1 MTIFSSPV
9 NEWNHR
15 PRMNVTRPSGGADLA
30 RLCSVSD
37 GIVLARVRAPERRRD
52 PGHAAGR
59 QEDRV
64 VVAVQVGNR
73 DGVVAVAD
81 ADSAA
86 QLDPEAERIAIAYL
100 DREHLTRQLELVDA
114 VVGLT
119 TQ

>member
-1 MTIFSSPV
+1 MTIFYSPV
-9 NEWNHR
+9 NEWNYR

-86 QLDPEAERIAIAYL
+86 LLDPEAERIAYL